1 MHARPEWI
9 NPSNAEDTLV
19 QSTRT
24 LSFFENHLNPVLL
37 IFIGELLLK
46 QVLSDKYP
54 YARLSIIFRVFA
66 SFCIG
71 QISHQQHMC

>member
-9 NPSNAEDTLV
+9 NPSNAEATFV

-24 LSFFENHLNPVLL
+24 QNLFENHLNPVIL

-54 YARLSIIFRVFA
+54 YARLAIIFRVFA

-71 QISHQQHMC
+71 QIG